1 MRHHTL
7 SCKPPPSPTCRLL
20 GPPKAS
26 RASPGP
32 GVFLSLSSPV
42 VFVLAHSLW
51 CRYLG

>member
-7 SCKPPPSPTCRLL
+7 SCNPRLPPPVVCWVLPRPA
-20 GPPKAS
+20 GPP
-26 RASPGP
+26 P
-32 GVFLSLSSPV
+32 GVFLSLSSPI